1 MSWVWDHSP
10 VGGTE
15 RLVLLA
21 IADCADD
28 AGANA
33 WPSVAT
39 LARKV
44 RLDERT
50 VQRVIRR
57 LVDGGHLA
65 VSASAGGRSS
75 NRYTVIIREEPA
87 AAPAGPADGSGVQN
101 RTPDGIDGGEYPHPR
116 QDATPGDLPPRRSA
130 TAGVALD
137 ATAGVAQLC
146 HPNVLER
153 PRTIRARERRRAGGP
168 AAPPRGVPRAPAP
181 PPARCPDHPGQYA
194 GHCGPCRSERI
205 APVES
210 GR

>member
-1 MSWVWDHSP
+1 MSVRVMSWVWDHSP
-10 VGGTE
+10 VGGTQ

-28 AGANA
+28 TGENA

-57 LVDGGHLA
+57 LVDGGHLT
-65 VSASAGGRSS
+65 VSASAGGRAS
-75 NRYTVIIREEPA
+75 NRYAVIMR
-87 AAPAGPADGSGVQN
+87 AGDADASPVA
-101 RTPDGIDGGEYPHPR
+101 
-116 QDATPGDLPPRRSA
+116 DATPGDVSRFGAVADCHPGDLPPRHSA

-168 AAPPRGVPRAPAP
+168 AAPARGVPRAPAP
-181 PPARCPDHPGQYA
+181 PPQRCPDHPGQYA

-205 APVES
+205 APVEP